1 MDQVWILEQGE
12 DYGGGHVVGVYLNYE
27 DGFADFVTT
36 VTGLHFMTHDLLF
49 SSRRDLGRKV
59 WREESDGSVHAHAGC
74 DWVSYSP
81 HPVRTRPQITE

>member
-12 DYGGGHVVGVYLNYE
+12 DYEGGSIVGVYTDRELGFKDFYE
-27 DGFADFVTT
+27 T
-36 VTGLHFMTHDLLF
+36 VTGLPFWT
-49 SSRRDLGRKV
+49 RDEVFGRKRDMRKGV

-81 HPVRTRPQITE
+81 FPVTNQRQIDQ